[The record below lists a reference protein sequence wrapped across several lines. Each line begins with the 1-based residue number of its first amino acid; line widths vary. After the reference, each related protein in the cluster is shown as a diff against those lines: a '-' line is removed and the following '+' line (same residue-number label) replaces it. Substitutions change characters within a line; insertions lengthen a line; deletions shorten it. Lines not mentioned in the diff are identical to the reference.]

1 MPDNHFR
8 DQYDFISKAKDIS
21 LSSSYEFLAARNM
34 STYHHWK
41 TAIYLI
47 NNRLGERPV
56 FFSPRGNFTKVDE
69 MYFKSGFYPR
79 KSDPIGRVNGE
90 KNNASVVWAHD

>member
-1 MPDNHFR
+1 MADNHFR
-8 DQYDFISKAKDIS
+8 DQYDFVNKAKDLS

-34 STYHHWK
+34 SSYHHWK

-69 MYFKSGFYPR
+69 MYFRSGFYPR
-79 KSDPIGRVNGE
+79 KLDPIGR
-90 KNNASVVWAHD
+90 

>member
-1 MPDNHFR
+1 
-8 DQYDFISKAKDIS
+8 
-21 LSSSYEFLAARNM
+21 M